1 MPFASNVFECIEVN
15 VMIRQFKLSGKEKRE
30 TRNFYL
36 YILPWLVSFLVL
48 TVYPMFRSLELCFT
62 ESDFSGTG
70 PFVGFKNFL
79 YAFTN
84 DTLFFKVFQNT
95 VWYVVLFVPSS
106 LILAFFIGWL
116 LSRNIHGLGFYRTVF
131 YLPYIT
137 AGVAVTMLWGWIFN
151 SDYGLV
157 NYALSLLGLHGPN
170 WLTDKSIAMVSIVI
184 MSLWSIGNGIL
195 IMLAGIQDIPVTYYE
210 SARLEGASTIRQVFS
225 ITIPLCTPT
234 IFFNLVV
241 GVIGAFQIFNQPYI
255 LTKGGPVDSTRTV
268 AMYLFSNAFEYGKM
282 GYAAT
287 IAWCLFLLIM
297 AITLIIQGSSKRW
310 VFYDN

>member
-1 MPFASNVFECIEVN
+1 MRI
-15 VMIRQFKLSGKEKRE
+15 

-36 YILPWLVSFLVL
+36 YIMPWLVGFLVL
-48 TVYPMFRSLELCFT
+48 TIYPMFRSLQLCFT
-62 ESDFSGTG
+62 DSDFSGRG
-70 PFVGFKNFL
+70 PFVGLDNFRN
-79 YAFTN
+79 AFIT
-84 DTLFFKVFQNT
+84 DPLFFKVFQNT
-95 VWYVVLFVPSS
+95 LWYVVMFVPSS

-116 LSRNIHGLGFYRTVF
+116 LSRNIRGLGFFRTVF

-151 SDYGLV
+151 SDYGLI
-157 NYALSLLGLHGPN
+157 NYALSMIGVQGPR
-170 WLTDKSIAMVSIVI
+170 WLTDKNIAMVSITI

-195 IMLAGIQDIPVTYYE
+195 IMLAGIQDIPATYYE
-210 SARLEGASTIRQVFS
+210 SARIDGASTLRQVFT

-241 GVIGAFQIFNQPYI
+241 GTIFAFQIFNQPYI

-282 GYAAT
+282 GYAST
-287 IAWCLFLLIM
+287 IAWCLFVVIM
-297 AITLIIQGSSKRW
+297 TFTLILQASSKKW

>member
-1 MPFASNVFECIEVN
+1 MRI
-15 VMIRQFKLSGKEKRE
+15 

-36 YILPWLVSFLVL
+36 YIMPWLVGFLVL
-48 TVYPMFRSLELCFT
+48 TIYPMFRSLQLCFT
-62 ESDFSGTG
+62 DSDFSGRG
-70 PFVGFKNFL
+70 PFVGLDNFSN
-79 YAFTN
+79 AFIT
-84 DTLFFKVFQNT
+84 DPLFFKVFQNT
-95 VWYVVLFVPSS
+95 LWYVVMFVPSS

-116 LSRNIHGLGFYRTVF
+116 LSRNIRGLGFFRTVF

-151 SDYGLV
+151 SDYGLI
-157 NYALSLLGLHGPN
+157 NYALSMIGVQGPR
-170 WLTDKSIAMVSIVI
+170 WLTDKNIAMVSITI

-195 IMLAGIQDIPVTYYE
+195 IMLAGIQDIPATYYE
-210 SARLEGASTIRQVFS
+210 SARIDGASTLRQVFT

-241 GVIGAFQIFNQPYI
+241 GTIFAFQIFNQPYI

-282 GYAAT
+282 GYAST
-287 IAWCLFLLIM
+287 IAWCLFVVIM
-297 AITLIIQGSSKRW
+297 TFTLILQASSKKW

>member
-1 MPFASNVFECIEVN
+1 MRV
-15 VMIRQFKLSGKEKRE
+15 

-36 YILPWLVSFLVL
+36 YIMPWLVGFLVL
-48 TVYPMFRSLELCFT
+48 TIYPMFRSLQLCFT
-62 ESDFSGTG
+62 DSDFSGRG
-70 PFVGFKNFL
+70 LFVGLANFRT
-79 YAFTN
+79 AFIT
-84 DTLFFKVFQNT
+84 DPLFFKVFQNT
-95 VWYVVLFVPSS
+95 LWYVVLFVPSS

-116 LSRNIHGLGFYRTVF
+116 LSRNIRSLGFFRTVF

-151 SDYGLV
+151 SDYGLI
-157 NYALSLLGLHGPN
+157 NYVLSLIGIQGPR
-170 WLTDKSIAMVSIVI
+170 WLTDKNIAMISIAI

-195 IMLAGIQDIPVTYYE
+195 IMLAGIQDIPATYYE
-210 SARLEGASTIRQVFS
+210 SARIDGASTLRQVFS

-241 GVIGAFQIFNQPYI
+241 GTIGAFQIFNQPYI

-282 GYAAT
+282 GYAST
-287 IAWCLFLLIM
+287 IAWCLFVVIM
-297 AITLIIQGSSKRW
+297 TFTLILQASSKKW